1 MADLREIAD
10 AVVRGDADG
19 VDRLVAGALAD
30 GVAASAV
37 LEGGLTPG
45 MAEVGRRFRA
55 NEMFV
60 PEVLVAA
67 RAMKAGMAHLEPI
80 FAETGVA
87 PIGTCVL
94 GTVQG
99 DIHDIGKNLVGM
111 MLRGAGFTVVDLGVN
126 VPPAVFAD
134 AVLEHGAGIVGL
146 SALLTTTMVQMRPT
160 MDAIRAAVPGVV
172 SVMVGGA
179 PVTAE
184 FAREIGADGYGAN
197 ATDAADL
204 ALRLAGRGG
213 GAG

>member
-1 MADLREIAD
+1 MADLKEIAD
-10 AVVRGDADG
+10 AVVRGDADA
-19 VDRLVAGALAD
+19 VDRLVARALAD
-30 GVAASAV
+30 GVGASAI

-45 MAEVGRRFRA
+45 MAEVGRRFRI

-67 RAMKAGMAHLEPI
+67 RAMKAGLAHLEPL

-87 PIGTCVL
+87 PVGTCVL

-126 VPPAVFAD
+126 VPPSGFAD
-134 AVLEHGAGIVGL
+134 AVLEHGAGVVGL

-160 MDAIRAAVPGVV
+160 LDAIRAAAPGVP
-172 SVMVGGA
+172 VMVGGA
-179 PVTAE
+179 PVTADY
-184 FAREIGADGYGAN
+184 AREIGADGYGAN
-197 ATDAADL
+197 AADAVDL
-204 ALRLAGRGG
+204 ALGLVGRGG
-213 GAG
+213 RAG

>member
-1 MADLREIAD
+1 MADLTEIAD
-10 AVVRGDADG
+10 AVVRGDADA
-19 VDRLVAGALAD
+19 VDRLVARALAN
-30 GVAASAV
+30 GVGASAI

-45 MAEVGRRFRA
+45 MAEVGRRFRI

-67 RAMKAGMAHLEPI
+67 RAMKAGLAHLEPH

-87 PIGTCVL
+87 PVGTCVL

-126 VPPAVFAD
+126 VSPSGFAD
-134 AVLEHGAGIVGL
+134 AVLEHGAGVVGL

-160 MDAIRAAVPGVV
+160 LDAIRAAAPGVP
-172 SVMVGGA
+172 VMVGGA
-179 PVTAE
+179 PVTADY
-184 FAREIGADGYGAN
+184 AREIGADGYGAN
-197 ATDAADL
+197 AADAVDL
-204 ALRLAGRGG
+204 ALGLVGRGG
-213 GAG
+213 RAG

>member
-1 MADLREIAD
+1 MVDLRDIAD
-10 AVVRGDADG
+10 AVVRGDGDA

-30 GVAASAV
+30 GVAASAI

-87 PIGTCVL
+87 PVGTCVL

-126 VPPAVFAD
+126 VPSAVFAD

-160 MDAIRAAVPGVV
+160 MDAIRAAAPGV

-184 FAREIGADGYGAN
+184 FAREIGADGYGAH
-197 ATDAADL
+197 AADAADL

>member
-10 AVVRGDADG
+10 AVVRGDGDA
-19 VDRLVAGALAD
+19 VDRLVASALGD
-30 GVAASAV
+30 GTAASAI

-87 PIGTCVL
+87 SVGTCIL

-160 MDAIRAAVPGVV
+160 LDAIRNAAPGVT
-172 SVMVGGA
+172 VMVGGA

-197 ATDAADL
+197 AADAADL
-204 ALRLAGRGG
+204 ALRLVGRGG

>member
-1 MADLREIAD
+1 MADLTEIAD
-10 AVVRGDADG
+10 AVVRGDADA
-19 VDRLVAGALAD
+19 VDRLVARALAE
-30 GVAASAV
+30 GVGASAI

-45 MAEVGRRFRA
+45 MAEVGRLFRA
-55 NEMFV
+55 NEVFV

-67 RAMKAGMAHLEPI
+67 RAMKAGLAHLEPI

-87 PIGTCVL
+87 PVGTCVL

-126 VPPAVFAD
+126 VSPSVFAD
-134 AVLEHGAGIVGL
+134 AVLEHGAGVVGL

-160 MDAIRAAVPGVV
+160 LGAIRAAAPGV

-179 PVTAE
+179 PVTAD

-197 ATDAADL
+197 AADAVDL
-204 ALRLAGRGG
+204 ALGLVGRGG
-213 GAG
+213 RAG